1 MTKYR
6 FYKQGGEKGDL
17 PPYLYTTTNY
27 AISFLLYIPFNTL
40 NLLPPSCRASLESIE
55 TPDFLTL
62 TPQFA
67 RKGNASQSLITRN
80 PKALFKGKSLRGLSN
95 SGESKVL
102 PRYMQNRF
110 EGHKGFLHQASKKGI
125 NLQGDALKL
134 VFVGVHA
141 FSISDSIKGI
151 RRISAI

>member
-1 MTKYR
+1 MGIFTLN
-6 FYKQGGEKGDL
+6 DL
-17 PPYLYTTTNY
+17 TTTHY
-27 AISFLLYIPFNTL
+27 PISSLLHSQFSTL
-40 NLLPPSCRASLESIE
+40 NPLSTSCRASLDRL
-55 TPDFLTL
+55 TNPCFLATK
-62 TPQFA
+62 PQFA
-67 RKGNASQSLITRN
+67 KKGYTSQSLITRN